1 MLRRTGLVIGLVTIL
16 AATAGVAG
24 PGGAR
29 SPDPANTHGHS
40 DADSQLLPDGFSDT
54 MEHAFADTDYPTALA
69 WLPDG
74 RMLATTKEGRLWLF
88 PETEQ
93 GYGQPTV
100 VLDLSSQICADTERG
115 LVGLAVDPEYVTNGF
130 VYLYW
135 THDVHGV
142 CDSERLADA
151 PQNRVTRHRL
161 DADGSEV
168 ARQVIVDHIVSPR
181 PHHIAGDLEFDR
193 NGFLYIS
200 VGDGVCRIP
209 EATVCGGLD
218 NNSQLRR
225 LPHGKI
231 LRVTRYGWP
240 VPDNP
245 YVGIKGARRCT
256 RPSGVPPGTGPCKE
270 IFALGLRNPFRIVRR
285 PGTDNFFV
293 NDVGQHHWE
302 EIDRLK
308 KGANYGW
315 NAREG
320 HCARDSTTNCGP
332 TRFVNPIH
340 DYPHGD
346 CRSVTGGAF
355 VPVGLWPDWFDGAYL
370 FADFTCDKIFRLVQ
384 DGTGARHVRFLAG
397 IRQPV
402 DLRFGPSPLGRSLYY
417 ISFFKREIHR
427 VTYSQHN
434 IAPVAG
440 FSSLPNGMAV
450 AFNGGRSYD
459 PDQDGI
465 ATWRWNFGDGHSRTT
480 ATAST
485 NHTYGQPGS
494 YNVTL
499 TVTDAEGATSR
510 PFTKRV
516 TVPEHRPSLNVD
528 WPPGTRTFAVGAR
541 VSLTASATDPED
553 GTLPGSAI
561 RWEFRLRHGNHFHPI
576 AVSHGNQASVT
587 YPPPEDLEAA
597 GDSSV
602 VAIVTATDSNGL
614 TSTDQ
619 HTLAPSRV
627 RLTFRTSPDGGV
639 IRIDGGLRRATFSAM
654 PWVGQTFRVRAPD
667 QRIDGRRYVFGSWSD
682 GKPREHN
689 ITAPRASSTFTA
701 RFHRPG

>member
-1 MLRRTGLVIGLVTIL
+1 
-16 AATAGVAG
+16 
-24 PGGAR
+24 
-29 SPDPANTHGHS
+29 
-40 DADSQLLPDGFSDT
+40 
-54 MEHAFADTDYPTALA
+54 MEHAFGDTDYPTALA

-93 GYGQPTV
+93 GYGQPRV

-115 LVGLAVDPEYVTNGF
+115 LVGLAVDPEFVTNGF

-151 PQNRVTRHRL
+151 PENRVTRHKL
-161 DADGSEV
+161 AADGTEV
-168 ARQVIVDHIVSPR
+168 AAARKVIVDHIVSPQA
-181 PHHIAGDLEFDR
+181 HHIAGDLEFGA

-231 LRVTRYGWP
+231 LRVTRDGLP
-240 VPDNP
+240 VANNP
-245 YVGIKGARRCT
+245 YVGIEGARRCT
-256 RPSGVPPGTGPCKE
+256 LPSGVPPGTGPCKE
-270 IFALGLRNPFRIVRR
+270 IFALGLRNPFRIARR
-285 PGTDNFFV
+285 PGTDSFFV

-315 NAREG
+315 NVREG
-320 HCARDSTTNCGP
+320 HCARSSTTNCGP
-332 TRFVNPIH
+332 TQFVNPIH

-370 FADFTCDKIFRLVQ
+370 FADFTCDTIFRLVQ
-384 DGTGARHVRFLAG
+384 TGADVRHVRFLTG

-417 ISFFKREIHR
+417 ISFFTREIHR
-427 VTYSQHN
+427 VTYSLQN

-440 FSSLPNGMAV
+440 FSSLPHGLAV
-450 AFNGGRSYD
+450 TFNGGRSYD

-465 ATWRWNFGDGHSRTT
+465 TTWRWNSVTEPVTRPRRPRRTT
-480 ATAST
+480 STAS
-485 NHTYGQPGS
+485 
-494 YNVTL
+494 
-499 TVTDAEGATSR
+499 
-510 PFTKRV
+510 
-516 TVPEHRPSLNVD
+516 
-528 WPPGTRTFAVGAR
+528 
-541 VSLTASATDPED
+541 
-553 GTLPGSAI
+553 
-561 RWEFRLRHGNHFHPI
+561 
-576 AVSHGNQASVT
+576 
-587 YPPPEDLEAA
+587 
-597 GDSSV
+597 
-602 VAIVTATDSNGL
+602 
-614 TSTDQ
+614 
-619 HTLAPSRV
+619 
-627 RLTFRTSPDGGV
+627 
-639 IRIDGGLRRATFSAM
+639 
-654 PWVGQTFRVRAPD
+654 RAP
-667 QRIDGRRYVFGSWSD
+667 
-682 GKPREHN
+682 
-689 ITAPRASSTFTA
+689 TT
-701 RFHRPG
+701 